1 MLLTRTVDEDGADA
15 PAGVSEGGQQ
25 ASSAVD
31 RQKRLL
37 NADSGIACDG
47 RNANS
52 SLPGSGA
59 VAMTRDRPVRRKW
72 SYRAFV
78 NALQT
83 RLGEL
88 ALTVRS
94 FWDFVRG
101 FRVLTGADPCVT
113 VFGSARFRE
122 GHPYYELARNVGRGL
137 ARLGFTVMTG
147 GGPGLMEAA
156 NRGAR
161 EAGGRSVG
169 CNIMLESEERPNDY
183 LDRRV
188 LVRYFFVRKVLL
200 FKYSYGF
207 VVLPGG
213 FGTMDELFGVI
224 TLIQN
229 RKVGSRPIVLMG
241 TAYWGR
247 FLQLVRE
254 MSNEGVV
261 EPDAHESWLVTDDVD
276 QAMAFIH
283 EHTTFAAR
291 HEDSAPAQAAWG
303 TRHSD
308 H

>member
-1 MLLTRTVDEDGADA
+1 M
-15 PAGVSEGGQQ
+15 
-25 ASSAVD
+25 
-31 RQKRLL
+31 
-37 NADSGIACDG
+37 
-47 RNANS
+47 
-52 SLPGSGA
+52 
-59 VAMTRDRPVRRKW
+59 
-72 SYRAFV
+72 
-78 NALQT
+78 
-83 RLGEL
+83 
-88 ALTVRS
+88 
-94 FWDFVRG
+94 
-101 FRVLTGADPCVT
+101 T

-261 EPDAHESWLVTDDVD
+261 EPT
-276 QAMAFIH
+276 
-283 EHTTFAAR
+283 HTRAG
-291 HEDSAPAQAAWG
+291 W
-303 TRHSD
+303 
-308 H
+308 